1 MRGVT
6 MTAVLVSFQ
15 YADDYDKDRVVRVAR
30 DAAPMF
36 HGMPG
41 VVFKYF
47 TVDDSRRRATNIYLW
62 ESREAA
68 EQFFNE
74 DLRAM
79 VVELYGVEPQISYLE
94 VLEVV
99 DNTAA
104 VAAAH

>member
-1 MRGVT
+1 
-6 MTAVLVSFQ
+6 MTAVIVSFQ

-36 HGMPG
+36 RGMPG

-47 TVDDSRRRATNIYLW
+47 TVDDSARRATNIYLW

-79 VVELYGVEPQISYLE
+79 VVELYGVEPEISYLE
-94 VLEVV
+94 VLETV
-99 DNTAA
+99 DNAA
-104 VAAAH
+104 VGAAVR

>member
-1 MRGVT
+1 MI
-6 MTAVLVSFQ
+6 AVLVSFQ
-15 YADDYDKDRVVRVAR
+15 YGDDFDKDRVVRVAS

-36 HGMPG
+36 RGMRG

-47 TVDDSRRRATNIYLW
+47 TVDDAARRVVNLYLW
-62 ESREAA
+62 ESRQAA

-79 VVELYGVEPQISYLE
+79 VVELYGVEPEISYLE

-99 DNTAA
+99 DNVAA

>member
-1 MRGVT
+1 

-15 YADDYDKDRVVRVAR
+15 YADDYDKARVVRIAN

-36 HGMPG
+36 RGMPG

-47 TVDDSRRRATNIYLW
+47 TVDDSARRVVNIYLW

-79 VVELYGVEPQISYLE
+79 VVELYGVEPEISYLE

-99 DNTAA
+99 DNAA
-104 VAAAH
+104 VGVAAH